1 MKFFTVLS
9 IKKIPAAFLA
19 STLGICLMIS
29 SCNNN
34 SGEAVDTIVLTAF
47 GNVLILDSLENRIP
61 DEMNFDD
68 STLLADRI
76 INSWVREQV
85 LLAQA
90 EKEIAANDEG
100 FDAKI
105 RAYRNAL
112 LVNQY
117 ETSFVRSRLDTE
129 VSEEEILEFH
139 TSSPELFKLPEH
151 VVRAV
156 FVHLPAEETELDSV
170 QFWLTTSDSLS
181 IPNLEQWCIEHNAH
195 YAIDIDYWWFLSDLL
210 DQIPLQIYRV
220 EDQLKSRKVLTF
232 TSGGK
237 TYMLKFIEHRL
248 KDLPAPLAIASDRI
262 EDLIIQER
270 RREILENLRD
280 DLVKEA
286 WAHGHVT
293 RDSLPH

>member
-1 MKFFTVLS
+1 MKFYTVLS
-9 IKKIPAAFLA
+9 IRKIPAAFIA
-19 STLGICLMIS
+19 STLGIFLMLS

-34 SGEAVDTIVLTAF
+34 SQEKLETVVVKAF
-47 GNVLILDSLENRIP
+47 GNTLILDSLENRIP
-61 DEMNFDD
+61 DEMNYDD

-90 EKEIAANDEG
+90 EKVIAANDEG
-100 FDAKI
+100 FEAKI
-105 RAYRNAL
+105 NAYRDAL
-112 LVNQY
+112 LVNEY
-117 ETSFVRSRLDTE
+117 ETSFVRSRLNSE

-139 TSSPELFKLPEH
+139 TSNPELFKLPEN

-170 QFWLTTSDSLS
+170 QFWLTASDSLS

-210 DQIPLQIYRV
+210 DQIPLQIYRI
-220 EDQLKSRKVLTF
+220 EDQIKSRKVFTF
-232 TSGGK
+232 TSGGR
-237 TYMLKFIEHRL
+237 TYMLQFLEHRL
-248 KDLPAPLAIASDRI
+248 KDLPAPLSIASDRI

-286 WAHGHVT
+286 WANGHVV
-293 RDSLPH
+293 RDSLQH